1 MTFVA
6 SEGKGWRD
14 IGAACGEAIADLL
27 IETCPSIDDN
37 SLDAALRRA
46 GKRLRT
52 IMLERGAQP
61 PDVAAA
67 LDAMTAAFRSRLQRL
82 EFFG

>member
-6 SEGKGWRD
+6 GEGKGWRD
-14 IGAACGEAIADLL
+14 IGAACGEAIAELL
-27 IETCPSIDDN
+27 IETCPAIDDN

-46 GKRLRT
+46 GKRLRK
-52 IMLERGAQP
+52 IMQEKGARP

-67 LDAMTAAFRSRLQRL
+67 ADAMASAFRSRLQRL
-82 EFFG
+82 ESFG